1 MSVEMIIGIGR
12 ETIEVMMILAGPVLA
27 AGLIAG
33 VLVSLFQ
40 TVTRIQDMTLSL
52 VPKML
57 AVVAS
62 LALFGPW
69 MLERLLGFTT
79 RLIEDLPSYVR

>member
-12 ETIEVMMILAGPVLA
+12 ETIEVMIILAGPVLA

-40 TVTRIQDMTLSL
+40 TVTRIQDMTLTL

-79 RLIEDLPSYVR
+79 SLIESLPSYVR

>member
-1 MSVEMIIGIGR
+1 VSVEMIIGIGR
-12 ETIEVMMILAGPVLA
+12 ETIEVMIILAGPVLA

-40 TVTRIQDMTLSL
+40 TVTRIQDMTLTL

-79 RLIEDLPSYVR
+79 SLIESLPSYVR

>member
-12 ETIEVMMILAGPVLA
+12 ETIEVMMMLAGPVLA

-40 TVTRIQDMTLSL
+40 TVTRIQDMTLTL

-79 RLIEDLPSYVR
+79 RLIEGLPSYVR

>member
-1 MSVEMIIGIGR
+1 VSVEVIIGIGR
-12 ETIEVMMILAGPVLA
+12 ETIEVMMMLAGPVLA

-40 TVTRIQDMTLSL
+40 AVTRIQDMTLSL

-79 RLIEDLPSYVR
+79 SLIQGLPSCVR

>member
-1 MSVEMIIGIGR
+1 MSVEVVIGIGR

-40 TVTRIQDMTLSL
+40 TVTRIQDMTLTL

-79 RLIEDLPSYVR
+79 SLIEGLPSYVR